1 MVYQP
6 MLGLTCLPAHKPD
19 RRCPSG
25 FRLTTLCEVKRCSMS
40 HRSSA
45 FIAHVRDLAAIGLAA
60 LLCPL
65 YAGGQ
70 SDSLIAFN
78 KALEEIIARVTPA
91 VVQVEAYGPPQED
104 NDEGDDDDDGNHP
117 EARLKAE
124 HALGSGVI
132 LDPAGYIVTN
142 SHIVRGASTLTVILD
157 KNTRR
162 RPKET
167 AQGLTVP
174 ARLIAE
180 FKEADLAIIKID
192 ADGLPTIP
200 FATRDDLRQGQ
211 LVIALGSPEGLQNS
225 VSIGVVS
232 STNRQI
238 TPDRHMSYVQTDA
251 AINPGNSGGPLVDIH
266 GNLVG
271 INSFFITEG
280 GGSDG
285 LGFAIPARFV
295 QFVYQSIRRNG
306 RVPWGDTGLKVQG
319 ITQALAAGLRLP
331 RESGVVVADV
341 VPGTP
346 AERAGIKAGDIL
358 ASLDE
363 QSLENV
369 PQYYEMMYHK
379 AVGKKI
385 VIAILRKSV
394 WLRFEL
400 PVVAATA
407 DDANTGDS
415 LSPAINLVPKLG
427 VLCSELGARPR
438 LGVANLRSHTGVV
451 VEARVVGN
459 DLKTSLRAG
468 DVIRSVNLIE
478 VSNVGEL
485 QSILDR
491 MAGTSIVLQIERKGR
506 FLYLPMDTN

>member
-1 MVYQP
+1 MS
-6 MLGLTCLPAHKPD
+6 
-19 RRCPSG
+19 RRS
-25 FRLTTLCEVKRCSMS
+25 TT
-40 HRSSA
+40 
-45 FIAHVRDLAAIGLAA
+45 FIAYVRDWAAIGLAA

-70 SDSLIAFN
+70 SDSLVAFD
-78 KALEEIIARVTPA
+78 KALEEVVARVTPA
-91 VVQVEAYGPPQED
+91 VVQVEAYGPPQKES
-104 NDEGDDDDDGNHP
+104 DEDDDNDDGNHP
-117 EARLKAE
+117 EAQLKAE

-142 SHIVRGASTLTVILD
+142 SHVVRGASTLTVILD

-162 RPKET
+162 RPMET
-167 AQGLTVP
+167 AQHLTVP

-192 ADGLPTIP
+192 AEGLPTIP
-200 FATRDDLRQGQ
+200 FNTMEDPRQGQ

-251 AINPGNSGGPLVDIH
+251 AINPGNSGGPLVDIQ

-280 GGSDG
+280 GGSEG
-285 LGFAIPARFV
+285 LGFAIPGRFV
-295 QFVYQSIRRNG
+295 QFVYQSIRQNG
-306 RVPWGDTGLKVQG
+306 RVPWGDTGVKVQG
-319 ITQALAAGLRLP
+319 ITRALAAGLRLP
-331 RESGVVVADV
+331 RESGVLVVDV

-363 QSLENV
+363 QTLENV
-369 PQYYEMMYHK
+369 PQYYEAMYHK
-379 AVGKKI
+379 TVGEKA
-385 VIAILRKSV
+385 VIAILRKSDR
-394 WLRFEL
+394 LRFEL

-407 DDANTGDS
+407 DDENTGDS

-438 LGVANLRSHTGVV
+438 LGVANLRSRTGVV
-451 VEARVVGN
+451 VEAKVAGS
-459 DLKTSLRAG
+459 DLKTNLRAG
-468 DVIRSVNLIE
+468 DVIRSVDLTEI
-478 VSNVGEL
+478 SKVGEL
-485 QSILDR
+485 QSILDK
-491 MAGTSIVLQIERKGR
+491 MVGTAIVLQIERKGR